1 MEPFNVKA
9 HIIQTQTKSRPHEGE
24 NYLHQSIA
32 MHNVP
37 VVWNKLS
44 SISKNPNMLQV
55 VATGAYNPPVAT
67 ALSTFCSKW
76 RN

>member
-1 MEPFNVKA
+1 MEPFNAKA
-9 HIIQTQTKSRPHEGE
+9 HIIQTQTKSLPHEGE
-24 NYLHQSIA
+24 NYLHQCIA

-44 SISKNPNMLQV
+44 SISKNLNMLQV
-55 VATGAYNPPVAT
+55 VVTGAYYPPVAT
-67 ALSTFCSKW
+67 DRSIFCSKW

>member
-1 MEPFNVKA
+1 MEPFNAKA
-9 HIIQTQTKSRPHEGE
+9 HIIQTQTKSLPHEGE
-24 NYLHQSIA
+24 NYLHQCIV
-32 MHNVP
+32 MQDVP
-37 VVWNKLS
+37 VVWNQLS

-55 VATGAYNPPVAT
+55 VATGSYNPPVAT